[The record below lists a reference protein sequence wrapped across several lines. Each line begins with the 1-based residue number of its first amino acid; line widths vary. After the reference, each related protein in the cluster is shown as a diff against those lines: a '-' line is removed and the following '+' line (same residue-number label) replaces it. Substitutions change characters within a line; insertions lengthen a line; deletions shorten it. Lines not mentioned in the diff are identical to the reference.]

1 MQLAC
6 SNWSLFRLL
15 PSWNPST
22 QIDVGE
28 VASKEGEWKI
38 L

>member
-6 SNWSLFRLL
+6 SNRSLFGLL